1 MSLTFVFKLWPLH
14 LARSCGAQTASLH
27 WQQLQNGSG
36 ETDQELWI
44 RSSHDWQVSKTRL
57 CSLFVF
63 FHEFWLFISL
73 SKMLLRL
80 LFDAV
85 NCPWSA
91 IDKSVGRWACSGSG
105 SVLTK
110 PYCLTLSIQWH
121 TIVQTE
127 IKFLSFNLT
136 FLGNN
141 YFFNSKN
148 KIIKQSTSTCFLSCF
163 RWHLGYCK
171 DAATPTNRGF
181 DSFYGF
187 YGGQENYYT
196 YTSGSYWL

>member
-1 MSLTFVFKLWPLH
+1 MFICLFSFTNFDCSYLYLKCCLDYYSTQWTVH
-14 LARSCGAQTASLH
+14 GAL
-27 WQQLQNGSG
+27 
-36 ETDQELWI
+36 
-44 RSSHDWQVSKTRL
+44 
-57 CSLFVF
+57 
-63 FHEFWLFISL
+63 
-73 SKMLLRL
+73 
-80 LFDAV
+80 
-85 NCPWSA
+85 
-91 IDKSVGRWACSGSG
+91 DKSVGRWACSGSG